1 MYCTKCGNKLEEN
14 SKFCPACGN
23 NMDGTQTTTINNNEK
38 EKVSFGKCFLQCLL
52 VAMIVFILSF
62 FVHIYFLQVS
72 LPILIILFG
81 PFILYVIRKLKNK

>member
-14 SKFCPACGN
+14 SKFCKACGN
-23 NMDGTQTTTINNNEK
+23 NIYGKQTNNNEN
-38 EKVSFGKCFLQCLL
+38 ERVSFGKCFLQCLL

-72 LPILIILFG
+72 LPVLIILFG